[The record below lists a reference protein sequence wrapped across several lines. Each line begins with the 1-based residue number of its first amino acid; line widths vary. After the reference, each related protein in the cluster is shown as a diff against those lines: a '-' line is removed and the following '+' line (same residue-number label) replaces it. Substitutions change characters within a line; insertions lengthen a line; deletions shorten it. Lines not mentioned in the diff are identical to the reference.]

1 MHQSLR
7 DTVEQLLKLPTI
19 ILQDINHV
27 QGFQTLRVGILS
39 TTRVIQKPIFQ
50 LQCQSGVLNMAGL
63 CDLFAI

>member
-19 ILQDINHV
+19 ILQDINLV
-27 QGFQTLRVGILS
+27 QEFQTSIRVGILS
-39 TTRVIQKPIFQ
+39 TTRVIQKPTFQ
-50 LQCQSGVLNMAGL
+50 SQSGVLNMAGL